1 MIFMDRFK
9 SDVIKYIICGLLIF
23 SIGLFVGN
31 TLNNGK
37 ITKIQGYLLGAFSSD
52 DENDDENA
60 TDSNATDSNATD
72 SNATDCNATSSDVCD
87 DCDFDDDEDDEEDD
101 IIYLDSI
108 SFKEKSV
115 KAGDIV
121 YLDINTYGAKLNGV
135 MLTIMNMSTNA
146 NYSISVKDIN
156 REPYII
162 IPKYLPSASYEITD
176 VLLTGIN
183 SDNTTFSRH
192 YSSSNENNTYSL
204 DFSSSIYITAL
215 ENLKPITINDIGIN
229 VNKVALGDKVDL
241 ILKIDDE
248 LYSGKL
254 VFTNN
259 NNETM
264 SASIYPSKNSYF
276 YVPSN
281 AKIGKYKLTEVSLIS
296 ENGSVVYTLD
306 GSKGTKKYNFN
317 IEIEVVSSTNDKY
330 IYNNED
336 INNEII
342 TKIYNSEN
350 RSTITINTDTNTIVK
365 EELFDSI
372 KGKNKKLVINNG
384 NNQIIFEGK
393 NIKNSK
399 TIDVSIELNKIDK
412 NSDMNKLVNEGYVI
426 NFADNGDLPGKALVR
441 IKTNDELSK
450 LFGDDKINV
459 YYFNKNIKKFSL
471 IDVGIKKTNDDYYE
485 FNIDHNSEYL
495 MINKKLDDS
504 LVTVISDD
512 NVVDF
517 QLSKKSQFLLIGVGI
532 LVVIA
537 VGVFL
542 SITNKKKNNIE
553 NNTIEDKTKETK

>member
-87 DCDFDDDEDDEEDD
+87 DCDFDDDDEDD

>member
-1 MIFMDRFK
+1 MDRFK

-23 SIGLFVGN
+23 SVGLFVGN

-37 ITKIQGYLLGAFSSD
+37 ITKIQGYLLGAFSSNG
-52 DENDDENA
+52 ENDDENA

-87 DCDFDDDEDDEEDD
+87 DCDFDDEEYDEEDD

-108 SFKEKSV
+108 SFKEKRV

-135 MLTIMNMSTNA
+135 MLTIMNMSTSA

-215 ENLKPITINDIGIN
+215 ENLKPITINDISIN

-241 ILKIDDE
+241 NLKTDDE

-259 NNETM
+259 KNETM
-264 SASIYPSKNSYF
+264 SASIYPSKSSYF
-276 YVPSN
+276 YIPSN
-281 AKIGKYKLTEVSLIS
+281 AKTGKYKLTEVSLIS

-426 NFADNGDLPGKALVR
+426 NFADNGDLPGEALVR

-450 LFGDDKINV
+450 LFGEDEINI
-459 YYFNKNIKKFSL
+459 YYFNKNVKKFSL

-504 LVTVISDD
+504 LVTIISDD

-542 SITNKKKNNIE
+542 AITNKKKNNTE

>member
-1 MIFMDRFK
+1 MDRFK

-23 SIGLFVGN
+23 SVGLFVGN

-37 ITKIQGYLLGAFSSD
+37 ITKIQGYLLGAFSSNG
-52 DENDDENA
+52 ENDDENA

-87 DCDFDDDEDDEEDD
+87 DCDFDDEEYDEEDD

-108 SFKEKSV
+108 SFKEKRV

-135 MLTIMNMSTNA
+135 MLTIMNMSTSA

-215 ENLKPITINDIGIN
+215 ENLKPITINDISIN

-241 ILKIDDE
+241 ILKTDDE

-254 VFTNN
+254 LFTNN
-259 NNETM
+259 KNETM
-264 SASIYPSKNSYF
+264 STSIYPSKSSYF
-276 YVPSN
+276 YIPSN
-281 AKIGKYKLTEVSLIS
+281 AKTGKYKLTEVSLIS

-365 EELFDSI
+365 EELFEAI
-372 KGKNKKLVINNG
+372 KGKYKKLVINNG

-393 NIKNSK
+393 NIRNSK

-426 NFADNGDLPGKALVR
+426 NFADNGDLPGEALVR

-450 LFGDDKINV
+450 LFGEDEINI
-459 YYFNKNIKKFSL
+459 YYFNKNVKKFYL

-504 LVTVISDD
+504 LVTIISDD

-542 SITNKKKNNIE
+542 AITNKKKNNTE

>member
-1 MIFMDRFK
+1 MDRFK

-23 SIGLFVGN
+23 SVGLFVGN

-37 ITKIQGYLLGAFSSD
+37 ITKIQGYLLGAFSSNG
-52 DENDDENA
+52 ENDDENA

-87 DCDFDDDEDDEEDD
+87 DCDFDDEEYDEEDD

-108 SFKEKSV
+108 SFKEKRV

-135 MLTIMNMSTNA
+135 MLTIMNMSTSA

-215 ENLKPITINDIGIN
+215 ENLKPITINDISIN

-241 ILKIDDE
+241 NLKTDDE

-259 NNETM
+259 KNETM
-264 SASIYPSKNSYF
+264 STSIYPSKSSYF
-276 YVPSN
+276 YIPSN
-281 AKIGKYKLTEVSLIS
+281 AKTGKYKLTEVSLIS

-365 EELFDSI
+365 EELFEAI
-372 KGKNKKLVINNG
+372 KGKYKKLVINNG

-393 NIKNSK
+393 NIRNSK

-450 LFGDDKINV
+450 LFGEDKINV
-459 YYFNKNIKKFSL
+459 YYFDKNVKMFSL

-542 SITNKKKNNIE
+542 AITNKKKNNTE